1 MNGSDLFVHLLLR
14 LRHYPDA
21 AVLWVLIK
29 ERADVKEFK
38 TTTMLMSHIQLSG
51 TIDRN
56 TAHRS
61 IKNLQALGLVNVR
74 IHRKTAT
81 LVAVNRDAVLDLLDT
96 ELEERLPGLSQKVFP
111 FLDAWV
117 ANQQARAAARAAG
130 RPDAGAR
137 GPADDQADD
146 DAGAAGLPPAST
158 RH

>member
-38 TTTMLMSHIQLSG
+38 TTSMLMSHIQLSG
-51 TIDRN
+51 TIDRKM
-56 TAHRS
+56 AQRS
-61 IKNLQALGLVNVR
+61 VKNLQALGLIEVR

-81 LVAVNRDAVLDLLDT
+81 LVTVNRNAVLDLLDT

-111 FLDAWV
+111 FLDAW
-117 ANQQARAAARAAG
+117 AADQQARAAARAAG
-130 RPDAGAR
+130 GPDSGAR

-146 DAGAAGLPPAST
+146 DAGAAGLPPGST